1 MTTEWSSYDSVVIGS
16 GHNGLIAAAYLA
28 AAGQSVLILEKNA
41 VAGGATQS
49 QQIFPDYDA
58 LLSRYS
64 YLVSL
69 LPDQIVS
76 DLKLNFRTKPRDTA
90 SFTPWRDSA
99 GNHRGLLLSNADPQ
113 RSASSMRELTGS
125 DSEWRQY
132 QKFAEL
138 QATLTDVIWPSFLQ
152 PLQTRQSF
160 LDQLRTESQKAA
172 WDAFV
177 ERPLGESIEH
187 YFSSDLVRG
196 LILTD
201 AKIGVFTWPHD
212 PSLLQNR
219 CFLYHI
225 SGNGT
230 GEWKVPVG
238 GMQSLVNTLLHQ
250 CRQSR
255 VEIRLSS
262 PALHIETQKN
272 QHVVTFQNEGQ
283 QQHVTARR
291 VLINAGPKTFCRLLD
306 RPWQPAPEDEGS
318 VIKINMLLKQLPQL
332 MATGVTSR
340 EAFGGTFHIDEG
352 YQQMLQ
358 SWRQA
363 SQGQL
368 PDPAP
373 GEIYCHTL
381 TDPSILSP
389 DLQTRGF
396 HTLTLFG
403 LDMPWRLFEKDH
415 DLRKKQIL
423 QRYLEGLNRVCA
435 EPFEECL
442 ARDQHGR
449 PCIEIRTPQDLQQEL
464 DLDLG
469 NIFHNQLSW
478 FFAEDAD
485 CAGQWGVETDIAGI
499 YRAGSSAMRGGAVS
513 GIPGYAAA
521 RCILGLK

>member
-1 MTTEWSSYDSVVIGS
+1 M
-16 GHNGLIAAAYLA
+16 
-28 AAGQSVLILEKNA
+28 
-41 VAGGATQS
+41 
-49 QQIFPDYDA
+49 
-58 LLSRYS
+58 
-64 YLVSL
+64 
-69 LPDQIVS
+69 
-76 DLKLNFRTKPRDTA
+76 
-90 SFTPWRDSA
+90 
-99 GNHRGLLLSNADPQ
+99 
-113 RSASSMRELTGS
+113 
-125 DSEWRQY
+125 
-132 QKFAEL
+132 
-138 QATLTDVIWPSFLQ
+138 
-152 PLQTRQSF
+152 
-160 LDQLRTESQKAA
+160 
-172 WDAFV
+172 
-177 ERPLGESIEH
+177 
-187 YFSSDLVRG
+187 
-196 LILTD
+196 TD

-225 SGNGT
+225 TGNGT
-230 GEWKVPVG
+230 GEWKVPIG
-238 GMQSLVNTLLHQ
+238 GMQSLVNSLLHR

-272 QHVVTFQNEGQ
+272 QHVVTFQHDAE

-306 RPWQPAPEDEGS
+306 RPWQPTPQDEGS

-332 MATGVTSR
+332 MTPGITAK

-352 YQQMLQ
+352 YQQLLQ

-363 SQGQL
+363 SEGQL

-381 TDPSILSP
+381 TDSSILSP
-389 DLQTRGF
+389 ELQAQGF

-403 LDMPWRLFEKDH
+403 LDMPWRLFENDH
-415 DLRKKQIL
+415 DLRRKHIL
-423 QRYLEGLNRVCA
+423 QRYLEGLNRLCA

-442 ARDQHGR
+442 ARDRHGR
-449 PCIEIRTPQDLQQEL
+449 PCIEIHTPQDLQQEL

-478 FFAEDAD
+478 FFTDETDT
-485 CAGQWGVETDIAGI
+485 AGQWGVETDIPGI
-499 YRAGSSAMRGGAVS
+499 YRAGSSAQRGGAVS